1 MLRGAPVA
9 QEHPRLF
16 LVDNYDSFTFNLV
29 QALEELGAQVTVRRN
44 DAADVRSIR
53 EFAPEA
59 IVISPGPCTPDA
71 TTDPIHIEARRC
83 LRMSDEQGSQRPDP
97 EDGVRASTP
106 TSSSERPIVGT
117 VVKRTSRFSAEVVA
131 TMISLA
137 SAAFGVVA
145 ALAWNTAIT
154 QAFAEAFGKNVA
166 GRLSALFV
174 YAVVV
179 TLIGVIVIV
188 LLGRLAARIRAEPLE
203 FKYPGVPRS

>member
-1 MLRGAPVA
+1 
-9 QEHPRLF
+9 
-16 LVDNYDSFTFNLV
+16 
-29 QALEELGAQVTVRRN
+29 
-44 DAADVRSIR
+44 
-53 EFAPEA
+53 
-59 IVISPGPCTPDA
+59 
-71 TTDPIHIEARRC
+71 
-83 LRMSDEQGSQRPDP
+83 MSDEKGSQRPEP
-97 EDGVRASTP
+97 EDNVRESRP
-106 TSSSERPIVGT
+106 SSSSERPVVGT

-154 QAFAEAFGKNVA
+154 QAFAEAFGKNAA

-179 TLIGVIVIV
+179 TLVGVIVIV